1 MGGAQLS
8 IVEPVN
14 SNKRN
19 RVMDN
24 RIDVLME
31 PLTEADVLAETMSD
45 ANPTDVAATLETK
58 ALCCVDHLC
67 GCAN

>member
-1 MGGAQLS
+1 
-8 IVEPVN
+8 
-14 SNKRN
+14 
-19 RVMDN
+19 MDN